1 MAIPDY
7 QTCMLPLL
15 KFLGDQH
22 EYSLRETIDHLAAH
36 FKLTEDELKQLL
48 PSGQQAIFDNCVA
61 WT

>member
-48 PSGQQAIFDNCVA
+48 PSGQ
-61 WT
+61 